1 MKKEKNGSY
10 KKENCRLNNI
20 NQVENNLDNQNKKQ
34 KQTLYIVIIIAL
46 VVLIT
51 ETFITIGNMRRVEN
65 DYVSATLA
73 KPIIYLYP
81 EEETELTVNLG
92 RPEIISCS
100 YPKYNSENGWN
111 IIAKP
116 DGTLIDKDT
125 NRALYSLYWEGE
137 DSVYISIEDGFVV
150 KGEDTIV
157 FLEEKLAILGLNE
170 RESEEFIVYWLPKLE
185 RNKYNY
191 IRFATIDEINE
202 MMPLDFSV
210 QPDTTI
216 RVLMEF
222 KPLNE
227 YIEVQEQELTTP
239 NRTGFVV
246 VEWGGMEIK

>member
-1 MKKEKNGSY
+1 M
-10 KKENCRLNNI
+10 NNI
-20 NQVENNLDNQNKKQ
+20 NQIENNIDNQNKKP
-34 KQTLYIVIIIAL
+34 KQTLIIIIIIA
-46 VVLIT
+46 VVIVLT
-51 ETFITIGNMRRVEN
+51 ETFITIGNMRRVAN
-65 DYVSATLA
+65 GNVPATLA

-81 EEETELTVNLG
+81 EEETELTVYLG
-92 RPEIISCS
+92 RPDIISCS

-116 DGTLIDKDT
+116 DGTLIDKNN
-125 NRALYSLYWEGE
+125 NRELYSLYWEGE
-137 DSVYISIEDGFVV
+137 DFIDISIEDVFVI
-150 KGEDTIV
+150 KGEKSIE
-157 FLEEKLAILGLNE
+157 FLEEKLAVLGLNE
-170 RESEEFIVYWLPKLE
+170 KESEEFIVYWLPKLE
-185 RNKYNY
+185 KNKYNY

>member
-1 MKKEKNGSY
+1 M
-10 KKENCRLNNI
+10 NNI
-20 NQVENNLDNQNKKQ
+20 NQVENNIDNQNQKP
-34 KQTLYIVIIIAL
+34 KQTLIIIIIIA
-46 VVLIT
+46 VVIVLT
-51 ETFITIGNMRRVEN
+51 ETFITIGNMRRVAN
-65 DYVSATLA
+65 DNVPATLA

-81 EEETELTVNLG
+81 EEETELTVYLG
-92 RPEIISCS
+92 RPDIISCS

-116 DGTLIDKDT
+116 DGTLIDKNN
-125 NRALYSLYWEGE
+125 NRELYSLYWEGE
-137 DSVYISIEDGFVV
+137 EFIDISIEDGFVV
-150 KGEDTIV
+150 KGEDSIE

-185 RNKYNY
+185 KNKYNY
-191 IRFATIDEINE
+191 IRFANIDEINE
-202 MMPLDFSV
+202 RMPLDFSV
-210 QPDTTI
+210 QPDTII